1 MKSIPDSAAITAF
14 GALAQDTRLAIY
26 RLLVEAGAAGLS
38 AGAIAG
44 ALDVAAPTL
53 SFHLA
58 QLRGAGLITQ
68 TRASRSLIYAVDI
81 DRMNALIG
89 YLTDS
94 CCGGNP
100 DLCKPNATTKTS
112 SRESSHVQSRRK
124 AV

>member
-1 MKSIPDSAAITAF
+1 METLKDATAVIAF
-14 GALAQDTRLAIY
+14 GALAQETRLAIY
-26 RLLVEAGAAGLS
+26 RLLIEAGTAGMS
-38 AGAIAG
+38 AGAIAD

-68 TRASRSLIYAVDI
+68 QRASRSLIYAADI

-94 CCGGNP
+94 CCGGRP
-100 DLCKPNATTKTS
+100 EICRPSLKDVRDAQTRP
-112 SRESSHVQSRRK
+112 RRK
-124 AV
+124 SV